1 MLEKDFTEV
10 NQVIKHM
17 EPEDVKKISPNF
29 LKMITD
35 NLDENY
41 DFKYNDTKK
50 VYEQNLSKNAR
61 IIISIIYIKYLA
73 TEEEK
78 KFYYGRLL
86 EDKKLDEEQFSSKNM
101 FKNNKYDRSKAKA
114 GEISEYVDSDFE
126 NVQNLNIIKKEE
138 KWYMKFYTNLKN
150 LFNMKK

>member
-35 NLDENY
+35 NMDENY